1 MVDNMLFDAFS
12 VCLTA
17 GILWH
22 WIGRQVFF
30 AAQLPSAGAVPSEGR
45 VPIERFAAQTLP
57 PSQSIVRWIT
67 VTVRRKDG
75 PDHMRLLHERSTFNR
90 CAV

>member
-1 MVDNMLFDAFS
+1 MFDDMLFDAFS

-22 WIGRQVFF
+22 WIGRHVRS
-30 AAQLPSAGAVPSEGR
+30 AARLPSAGTLPSDER

-57 PSQSIVRWIT
+57 PSQTIARWIT
-67 VTVRRKDG
+67 MTVRRKDG
-75 PDHMRLLHERSTFNR
+75 PDHR
-90 CAV
+90 AVSA